1 MTEQALKREYDKL
14 LSAYKAKN
22 KELKELKNRKHIEF
36 SKIAVVTITI
46 FCMGCVGANYVLA
59 FLERGNINETVTVAL
74 ITTILGTVIGYFIKA
89 GKENLIKIK
98 KSKEESEEN

>member
-1 MTEQALKREYDKL
+1 MKWVKSKVRVNGKIYKGEYPEPK
-14 LSAYKAKN
+14 
-22 KELKELKNRKHIEF
+22 KHIEF
-36 SKIAVVTITI
+36 SKIAVIIITA
-46 FCMGCVGANYVLA
+46 FCMCCIAFNYVLA
-59 FLERGNINETVTVAL
+59 FLEKTNVNEAVTIAL